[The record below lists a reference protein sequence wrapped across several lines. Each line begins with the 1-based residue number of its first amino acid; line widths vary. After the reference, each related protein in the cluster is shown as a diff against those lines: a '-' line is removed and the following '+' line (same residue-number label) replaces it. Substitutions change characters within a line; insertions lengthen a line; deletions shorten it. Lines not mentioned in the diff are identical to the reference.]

1 MGGAAVSRAVRN
13 RITMARWVGQPLKRI
28 EDPRLLTGRGVFVAD
43 LPLKEPYAAAIVRS
57 PHAHARI
64 RSIDAS
70 AALGAPGVAGV
81 ITGADVLAHTRPFA
95 VGVEAPVRYYC
106 LATDKARFVG
116 EPVAVVVARDRYLA
130 EDALELIQVE
140 YEPLTAVVDPEAAL
154 AADAPI
160 LHDEVGSN
168 EACHR
173 EIEYGDVAGAFA
185 AADVVI
191 RERFRYP
198 KYSSTPIETYGVIAA
213 YDAGSGVLRITSNFM
228 GPFIL
233 HALVARALGLAE
245 NRLRFVVPPDI
256 GGSFGIKTSIF
267 PYLALMGLAAM
278 RTGVTVR
285 WIEDRREHLLA
296 SSSGADRVA
305 YRELAA
311 RNDGTIL
318 AMRSRW
324 YDNVG
329 GYIRSPEPGCTFRPI
344 GNWVG
349 PYRFANLAADAHVV
363 MTNKSLTGPNRGY
376 ACGHLY
382 FEIERMVDLL
392 AERLGMDPAEVRRRN
407 FIAPDQ
413 FPYRTPSGGLYD
425 SGDYPAAFARALET
439 AGYHE
444 LRAEQRRA
452 RAAGRLYGVGLA
464 VAVDPSVSNMGYVT
478 IALGPA
484 TRARPGYLPKSGAIE
499 SATVRIDPLGKVTV
513 VLGTAPQGQGHQT
526 IVAQIV
532 ADELGLAPGDI
543 TVVDEMDTFT
553 RVWGISSGTYSSRFG
568 SVGTSAAALAA
579 RKLKDKLVRL
589 ASALTETPVE
599 RLTFADGR
607 VSARGDGGRGLTLKD
622 LAGRSH
628 WNTQPL
634 PPGIEPALEAT
645 AVFGFPLADSP
656 DAQDRVNS
664 SNTYGFIAEVMAV
677 EVNRETAAIEILRY
691 VTVHDAGVIVNPL
704 IAEGQ
709 IVGGAL
715 HGLGGALWE
724 ELAYDSEGQLLA
736 GTFMDYLVP
745 SASQAP
751 RIEVEHQV
759 SPSPFTTLGAKGL
772 GEASSMTAPAAVA
785 NAVSDAL
792 APLGVRISELPI
804 TPNRLWH
811 LLDAARRSER

>member
-1 MGGAAVSRAVRN
+1 
-13 RITMARWVGQPLKRI
+13 MAQWVGQPLKRV

-43 LPLKEPYAAAIVRS
+43 LPLKEPYAAAILRS
-57 PHAHARI
+57 PYAHARI

-81 ITGADVLAHTRPFA
+81 ITGADVLAHTQPFA
-95 VGVEAPVRYYC
+95 VGVQAPVKYYC

-130 EDALELIQVE
+130 EDALDLVQVE
-140 YEPLTAVVDPEAAL
+140 YEPLPAVVDPEDAL
-154 AADAPI
+154 KPDAPI
-160 LHDEVGSN
+160 LHEAVGSN

-173 EIEYGDVAGAFA
+173 EIVYGDVAGAFA
-185 AADVVI
+185 EADVVI

-213 YDAGSGVLRITSNFM
+213 YDPSTGVLTITSNFM

-233 HALVARALGLAE
+233 HGLVARALGLAE

-267 PYLALMGLAAM
+267 PYLALIGLAAM

-311 RNDGTIL
+311 RNDGTIV

-329 GYIRSPEPGCTFRPI
+329 GYVRSPEPGCTFRPI

-392 AERLGMDPAEVRRRN
+392 AQRLGMDPAEVRRRN
-407 FIAPDQ
+407 FIQADQ

-425 SGDYPAAFARALET
+425 SGNYPAAFERALEA

-444 LRAEQRRA
+444 LREEQKRA

-478 IALGPA
+478 IALDPA
-484 TRARPGYLPKSGAIE
+484 MRARPGYLPKSGATE
-499 SATVRIDPLGKVTV
+499 SATVRIDPLGKVTAI
-513 VLGTAPQGQGHQT
+513 LGTAPQGQGHQT

-532 ADELGLAPGDI
+532 ADELGVTPGDI

-568 SVGTSAAALAA
+568 AVGTSAAALAA

-589 ASALTETPVE
+589 ASALTETPTE
-599 RLTFADGR
+599 SLIFADGR
-607 VSARGDGGRGLTLKD
+607 VMGRDNGGRGLTLKE
-622 LAGRSH
+622 LAGRAH
-628 WNTQPL
+628 WNTQAL
-634 PPGIEPALEAT
+634 PPGMEPGLEAT

-677 EVNRETAAIEILRY
+677 EVDPETAEIKILRY
-691 VTVHDAGVIVNPL
+691 VSVHDAGVIVNPL

-724 ELAYDSEGQLLA
+724 ELAYDSEGQFLA

-751 RIEVEHQV
+751 LVEVEHLAT
-759 SPSPFTTLGAKGL
+759 PSPFTTLGAKGL
-772 GEASSMTAPAAVA
+772 GEASSMTAPAVVA

-792 APLGVRISELPI
+792 APLGVQITELPI
-804 TPNRLWH
+804 TPSRLWH
-811 LLDAARRSER
+811 LLEAARRRPR

>member
-1 MGGAAVSRAVRN
+1 
-13 RITMARWVGQPLKRI
+13 MAQWVGQSLKRI

-43 LPLKEPYAAAIVRS
+43 LPLRAPYAAAILRS

-70 AALGAPGVAGV
+70 AALLAPGVAGV
-81 ITGADVLAHTRPFA
+81 ITGADVLAHTKPFA
-95 VGVEAPVRYYC
+95 VGVQAPVKYYC

-130 EDALELIQVE
+130 EDALDLIQVE
-140 YEPLTAVVDPEAAL
+140 YEPLPAVVDPEDAL
-154 AADAPI
+154 KPGAPI
-160 LHDEVGSN
+160 LHESVGSN

-173 EIEYGDVAGAFA
+173 EIVYGDVDGTFAG
-185 AADVVI
+185 ADVVI

-198 KYSSTPIETYGVIAA
+198 KYSSTPIETYGVVAA
-213 YDAGSGVLRITSNFM
+213 YDPTTGVLTITSNFM

-267 PYLALMGLAAM
+267 PYLALIGLSAM

-329 GYIRSPEPGCTFRPI
+329 GYVRSPEPGCTFRPI

-349 PYRFANLAADAHVV
+349 PYSFANLAADAHVV

-392 AERLGMDPAEVRRRN
+392 SLRLGMDPAEVRRRN
-407 FIAPDQ
+407 FIQPGQ

-425 SGDYPAAFARALET
+425 SGDYPAAFERALE
-439 AGYHE
+439 ASGYHR
-444 LRAEQRRA
+444 LREEQKSA

-478 IALGPA
+478 IALDPA
-484 TRARPGYLPKSGAIE
+484 VRARPEYLPKSGAIE
-499 SATVRIDPLGKVTV
+499 SATVKIDPLGKVIAI
-513 VLGTAPQGQGHQT
+513 LGTAPQGQGHQT

-532 ADELGLAPGDI
+532 ADELGIAPGDI

-589 ASALTETPVE
+589 ASALTETPAENLV
-599 RLTFADGR
+599 FADGR
-607 VSARGDGGRGLTLKD
+607 VTARGDSGRGLTLKE
-622 LAGRSH
+622 LAGRAH
-628 WNTQPL
+628 WNTQSL
-634 PPGIEPALEAT
+634 PPGMEPGLEAT

-656 DAQDRVNS
+656 DARDRVNS

-677 EVNRETAAIEILRY
+677 EVDPETAEIKILRY
-691 VTVHDAGVIVNPL
+691 VTVHDAGVIINPL

-709 IVGGAL
+709 VVGGAL

-724 ELAYDSEGQLLA
+724 ELAYDSEGQFLS

-745 SASQAP
+745 SASEAP
-751 RIEVEHQV
+751 LIEVEHLAT
-759 SPSPFTTLGAKGL
+759 PSPFTTLGAKGL
-772 GEASSMTAPAAVA
+772 GEASSMTAPAVVA

-792 APLGVRISELPI
+792 APLGVQITELPI
-804 TPNRLWH
+804 TPSRLWH
-811 LLDAARRSER
+811 LLEAARNRPR

>member
-1 MGGAAVSRAVRN
+1 
-13 RITMARWVGQPLKRI
+13 MAKWVGQPLERV
-28 EDPRLLTGRGVFVAD
+28 EDARLLSGRGAFVAD
-43 LPLKEPYAAAIVRS
+43 LPLKDAHAAAILRS

-64 RSIDAS
+64 RSIDTS
-70 AALGAPGVAGV
+70 AAVGAQGVVGV
-81 ITGADVLAHTRPFA
+81 ITGADALAHTQPFA
-95 VGVEAPVRYYC
+95 VGVDAPVRYYC
-106 LATDKARFVG
+106 IATDKVRFVG
-116 EPVAVVVARDRYLA
+116 EPVAVIVARDRYLA
-130 EDALELIQVE
+130 EDALDLVE
-140 YEPLTAVVDPEAAL
+140 VDYEPLPAVVDPEEAL
-154 AADAPI
+154 LPDAPM
-160 LHDEVGSN
+160 LHENVGSN

-173 EIEYGDVAGAFA
+173 EIAYGDVERAFA
-185 AADVVI
+185 DADVVV

-213 YDAGSGVLRITSNFM
+213 YDPSGGVLTITSNFM

-245 NRLRFVVPPDI
+245 NRLRFVAPPDI

-267 PYLALMGLAAM
+267 PYLALIGLAAM

-285 WIEDRREHLLA
+285 WIEDRREHLMA
-296 SSSGADRVA
+296 SSSGTDRVA

-311 RNDGTIL
+311 RNDGTIV

-349 PYRFANLAADAHVV
+349 PYSFAGLAADAHVV
-363 MTNKSLTGPNRGY
+363 MTNKCPTGPNRGY

-382 FEIERMVDLL
+382 FEMERMVDLL
-392 AERLGMDPAEVRRRN
+392 AQRLRMDPAQVRRRN
-407 FIAPDQ
+407 FIRADQ
-413 FPYRTPSGGLYD
+413 FPYRTPSGGVYD
-425 SGDYPAAFARALET
+425 SGDYAAAFDRALEV
-439 AGYHE
+439 ADYGR
-444 LRAEQRRA
+444 LREEQSRA

-478 IALGPA
+478 IALDPKR
-484 TRARPGYLPKSGAIE
+484 RARPGYLAKSGAIE
-499 SATVRIDPLGKVTV
+499 SATVRIDPLGQVTAI
-513 VLGTAPQGQGHQT
+513 LGTAPQGQGHQT
-526 IVAQIV
+526 VVAQVV
-532 ADELGLAPGDI
+532 ADELGIAPADI

-579 RKLKDKLVRL
+579 RKLKDKLILL
-589 ASALTETPVE
+589 ASAITETPAE
-599 RLTFADGR
+599 KLTLADGR
-607 VSARGDGGRGLTLKD
+607 IVVRGEAQRGLTLKQ
-622 LAGRSH
+622 LAGRAH
-628 WNTQPL
+628 WNTQSL
-634 PPGIEPALEAT
+634 PPGMEPALEAT

-656 DAQDRVNS
+656 DERDRVNS

-677 EVNRETAAIEILRY
+677 EVDRETADIKILRY
-691 VTVHDAGVIVNPL
+691 VTVHDAGVIINPA

-709 IVGGAL
+709 IMGGAL

-724 ELAYDSEGQLLA
+724 ELAYDGQGQFLA
-736 GTFMDYLVP
+736 GSFMDYLVP

-751 RIEVEHQV
+751 AIEVAHLAT
-759 SPSPFTTLGAKGL
+759 PSPFTTLGAKGL
-772 GEASSMTAPAAVA
+772 GEAGSMTAPAAVA

-792 APLGVRISELPI
+792 APLGVRITELPI
-804 TPNRLWH
+804 TPSRLWH
-811 LLDAARRSER
+811 LLERAERGTR

>member
-1 MGGAAVSRAVRN
+1 
-13 RITMARWVGQPLKRI
+13 MAQWIGQPLKRV
-28 EDPRLLTGRGVFVAD
+28 EDPRLLTGRGVFIAD
-43 LPLKEPYAAAIVRS
+43 LPLKEPYAAAILRS

-70 AALGAPGVAGV
+70 AALSAPGVAGV
-81 ITGADVLAHTRPFA
+81 ITGADVLAHTQPFA
-95 VGVEAPVRYYC
+95 VGVEAPVKYYC

-116 EPVAVVVARDRYLA
+116 EPVAVVIARDRYLA
-130 EDALELIQVE
+130 EDALDLIQVE
-140 YEPLTAVVDPEAAL
+140 YEPLPAVVDAEDAL
-154 AADAPI
+154 RPGAPI
-160 LHDEVGSN
+160 LHEAVGSN

-173 EIEYGDVAGAFA
+173 EIVYGDVEGAFA
-185 AADVVI
+185 GADVVI

-213 YDAGSGVLRITSNFM
+213 YDPSNGVLTITSNFM

-233 HALVARALGLAE
+233 HALVARAMGLAE

-285 WIEDRREHLLA
+285 WIEDRREHLMA

-392 AERLGMDPAEVRRRN
+392 AERLAIDPAEVRRRN
-407 FIAPDQ
+407 FIQADQ

-425 SGDYPAAFARALET
+425 SGDYPAAFERALKA
-439 AGYHE
+439 AGYDQ
-444 LRAEQRRA
+444 LREEQRRA

-478 IALGPA
+478 IALDPA
-484 TRARPGYLPKSGAIE
+484 TRARPGYLQKSGAIE
-499 SATVRIDPLGKVTV
+499 SATVKIDPLGKVTAI
-513 VLGTAPQGQGHQT
+513 LGTAPQGQGHQT

-532 ADELGLAPGDI
+532 ADELGLAPGEI

-589 ASALTETPVE
+589 ASALTETPAENLV
-599 RLTFADGR
+599 FADGR
-607 VSARGDGGRGLTLKD
+607 VIARDDGARGLTLKD
-622 LAGRSH
+622 LAGRAH
-628 WNTQPL
+628 WNTQAL
-634 PPGIEPALEAT
+634 PPGMEPALEAT

-677 EVNRETAAIEILRY
+677 EIDPETAEIKILRY
-691 VTVHDAGVIVNPL
+691 VTVHDAGVIINPL

-724 ELAYDSEGQLLA
+724 ELAYDSEGQFLA

-751 RIEVEHQV
+751 TVEVEHLA

-792 APLGVRISELPI
+792 APLGVRITELPI
-804 TPNRLWH
+804 TPSRLWH
-811 LLDAARRSER
+811 LLEAARHKQR